1 MGADMGP
8 LMLDVQGYEL
18 DAEEREILAH
28 PLVGGLI
35 LFTRNFHDQAQL
47 GALIKAIREAAGK
60 PLLIAV
66 DHEGGR
72 VQRFRT
78 GFTRIPAMGK
88 LAAAA
93 DPVALA
99 KTCGW
104 LMAAELLAMD
114 IDLSFAP
121 VLDLERGSNVIG
133 DRSFGTDPGQ
143 VIALASAFIHG
154 MYDAGMKATGKH
166 FPGHGSVVAD
176 SHKESPRDTR
186 SWDEIE
192 QHDLVP
198 FKALME
204 KQLLDAVMPAHVI
217 YTEVDA
223 SPAGFSPFWLQTQL
237 RQRYQF
243 DGVIFSDDLS
253 MEGAAVLGGY
263 PERARAALHAGCD
276 MLLACNNRDG
286 AVSILDALPI
296 GLTNS
301 RIARLLSRTSGD
313 WQRLTQSSRW
323 KDASRAVLSAQEL
336 LNQG

>member
-1 MGADMGP
+1 MGP

-47 GALIKAIREAAGK
+47 GALIRAIRTAAGK

-88 LAAAA
+88 LASVAA
-93 DPVALA
+93 PSSLA

-133 DRSFGTDPGQ
+133 DRSFGSDPDQ
-143 VIALASAFIHG
+143 VVALASAFIHG
-154 MYDAGMKATGKH
+154 MHEAGMKTTGKH

-176 SHKESPRDTR
+176 SHKESPRDAR
-186 SWDEIE
+186 SWDEIA
-192 QHDLVP
+192 QNDLVP
-198 FKALME
+198 FRTLME
-204 KQLLDAVMPAHVI
+204 QNLLDAVMPAHVI
-217 YTEVDA
+217 YSAVDP
-223 SPAGFSPFWLQTQL
+223 SPAGFSPIWLQTQL
-237 RQRYQF
+237 RQHFGF

-263 PERARAALHAGCD
+263 PERANAALHAGCD

-301 RIARLLSRTSGD
+301 RVERLLSHTPGD
-313 WQRLTQSSRW
+313 WSRLTQTSRW
-323 KDASRAVLSAQEL
+323 KEAVRTVMAAQETFS
-336 LNQG
+336 

>member
-1 MGADMGP
+1 MGP

-35 LFTRNFHDQAQL
+35 LFTRNFHDQDQL
-47 GALIKAIREAAGK
+47 SALIKAIRVAAGK

-88 LAAAA
+88 LASAAA
-93 DPVALA
+93 PSALA
-99 KTCGW
+99 KNCGW

-133 DRSFGTDPGQ
+133 DRSFGTEPAQ
-143 VIALASAFIHG
+143 VIALASAFIDG
-154 MYDAGMKATGKH
+154 MHDAGMKATGKH

-176 SHKESPRDTR
+176 SHKESPRDAR
-186 SWDEIE
+186 SWDAIE
-192 QHDLVP
+192 QNDLVP

-217 YTEVDA
+217 YTEVDP

-237 RQRYQF
+237 RQRFQF

-263 PERARAALHAGCD
+263 PERAHAALHAGCD

-286 AVSILDALPI
+286 AVAILDVLPI

-301 RIARLLSRTSGD
+301 RVERLLSRTTGD
-313 WQRLTQSSRW
+313 WSRLTQTSRW
-323 KDASRAVLSAQEL
+323 KEAVRTITAVQETF
-336 LNQG
+336 N